1 MLVNLNYFFN
11 NMQAKHALQNIT
23 QHRYSI
29 AAKADEKEFD
39 VWHKQQR
46 AVFSIFSRDLISDFF
61 L

>member
-1 MLVNLNYFFN
+1 MLVNLNYFLN

-39 VWHKQQR
+39 LWHKQQR
-46 AVFSIFSRDLISDFF
+46 AVFSIFSRDLN